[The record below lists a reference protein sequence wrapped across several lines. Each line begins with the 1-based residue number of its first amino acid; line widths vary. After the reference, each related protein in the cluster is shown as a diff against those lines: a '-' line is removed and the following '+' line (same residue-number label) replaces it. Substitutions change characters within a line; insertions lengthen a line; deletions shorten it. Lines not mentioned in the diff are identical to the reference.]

1 MSLNSKGKI
10 YHSSDQVH
18 EESSILKGLYDAQ
31 GFIVR
36 SIMNANDDQKLQLE
50 TEASHANLGCLEVV
64 IVFLHLHELEE
75 LPLDPCQ
82 KLKAT

>member
-1 MSLNSKGKI
+1 
-10 YHSSDQVH
+10 
-18 EESSILKGLYDAQ
+18 
-31 GFIVR
+31 
-36 SIMNANDDQKLQLE
+36 MNANDDQKLQLE
-50 TEASHANLGCLEVV
+50 TEASHANLGCSEVV